1 MSKAWLVF
9 ENGSYYSVDCTLHSA
24 PSGHPK
30 PVDAYLLTEHEGDF
44 TIAARKAVHAVFAC
58 AEKRGLY
65 QHQGPVI
72 AGFDLSERVNLD
84 TSLAGQSGGLCF
96 ALCFAKKLLKKDI
109 GNIAATGVI
118 EADGKIGKV
127 KGIETKL
134 KTAADLVKEQGLVFF
149 PEKNLSD
156 MSQDLKDF
164 LKGKKIKVFPVT
176 DMDQVFDILFKKEE
190 SLGEKPFLSK
200 SILFVILLVVAGIVA
215 MMVWGY
221 LFNNNKTAPPLPIKE
236 KQIISSDA
244 GEKILGN
251 KKVKKQDLEPETITI
266 KQAIEPNPGPEAIK
280 PLQTDE
286 NKPFPVDSTKPSAT
300 GNESKPIDNKGFE

>member
-1 MSKAWLVF
+1 MSKTWLVF
-9 ENGSYYSVDCTLHSA
+9 ENGSHYSVDCSLHTA
-24 PSGHPK
+24 PAGHPK

-84 TSLAGQSGGLCF
+84 AGLAGQSGGLCF
-96 ALCFAKKLLKKDI
+96 ALCFAEKLLKKDI

-134 KTAADLVKEQGLVFF
+134 KIAADLVQAQGMIFF

-164 LKGKKIKVFPVT
+164 LKEKKIKAFPVA
-176 DMDQVFDILFKKEE
+176 DIDQVFDILFKKEE
-190 SLGEKPFLSK
+190 PFVKKSFLNK
-200 SILFVILLVVAGIVA
+200 SIVFVVLLVIAGIVS
-215 MMVWGY
+215 MMAWGY
-221 LFNNNKTAPPLPIKE
+221 LVNNERTASPLPIKE
-236 KQIISSDA
+236 KQIISSEA
-244 GEKILGN
+244 GEKPLEN
-251 KKVKKQDLEPETITI
+251 KEINKQGSEPETITI
-266 KQAIEPNPGPEAIK
+266 KQAIEADLGPEAIK
-280 PLQTDE
+280 PLQTNEKNPIQAD
-286 NKPFPVDSTKPSAT
+286 NSNSPVT
-300 GNESKPIDNKGFE
+300 GNKSNPPDDKGFE